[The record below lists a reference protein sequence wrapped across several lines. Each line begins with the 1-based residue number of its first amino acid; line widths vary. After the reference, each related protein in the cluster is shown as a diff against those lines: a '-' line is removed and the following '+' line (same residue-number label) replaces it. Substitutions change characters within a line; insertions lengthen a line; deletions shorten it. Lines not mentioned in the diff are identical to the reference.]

1 MSSILARLR
10 PPHASRTSRKRKGRG
25 VGSGLGKTCGRGQKG
40 QLSRAGKSR
49 GLARGFEGGQMPI
62 QRRMPKRGFI
72 NPFRRELEVVNLRDL
87 ARFDQGAV
95 VGPAELEA
103 RRLVRSAE
111 NGVKVLAVGE
121 LPHALTVRAHAF
133 SAAARRKIEAAGGT
147 VEVIAPTARGVVAE
161 QTEASGS

>member
-1 MSSILARLR
+1 
-10 PPHASRTSRKRKGRG
+10 
-25 VGSGLGKTCGRGQKG
+25 
-40 QLSRAGKSR
+40 
-49 GLARGFEGGQMPI
+49 MPI

-87 ARFDQGAV
+87 AKFEKGEV
-95 VGPAELEA
+95 VGPAEFEA
-103 RRLVRSAE
+103 RRLVRSAK

-121 LPHALTVRAHAF
+121 LPHALTVKAHAF

-147 VEVIAPTARGVVAE
+147 VEVLAPTARAVVVE